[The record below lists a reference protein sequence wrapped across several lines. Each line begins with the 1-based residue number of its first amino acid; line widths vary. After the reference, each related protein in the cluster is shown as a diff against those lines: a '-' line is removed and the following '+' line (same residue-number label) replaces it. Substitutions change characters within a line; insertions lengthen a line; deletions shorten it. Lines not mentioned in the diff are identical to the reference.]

1 MRKEKALISAK
12 LRSKEEE
19 VETQLEKTYELRQ
32 ELRDAE
38 KLKRQQLETIMS
50 LETELDKE
58 RQLRKESQ
66 YSLQELEEK
75 MAVVEEQLDNY
86 QSINAMKENDK
97 FEQENSYAAQVAELK
112 YQLNEKLHS
121 LNEKQE
127 LIKELQHKLV
137 EADQR
142 MAEHE
147 KLMSLNQRQQENRTK
162 ELEAELDE
170 LKQMQPKWEK
180 QISEI
185 ISWVGSEKEAR
196 SYLQEIAINMT
207 KELENLKQQK
217 QFSQYSNVRYANN
230 DKYSTLLNKNLV
242 NDSLNKSQQES
253 NYSTITWQERRSARV
268 GKQELLTLQLEL
280 KNEIEDK
287 QRVQS
292 ELLRLQREMNSVM
305 SELNESKNELARLK
319 QQKQD
324 SQRSLNQFQLTTTLP
339 SQVQLRSNNLIG
351 GTQSNRQSL
360 NLNNGSSILYQA
372 QKDLQQK
379 INAIQLSPLPTT
391 DFSDMDLLSPASS
404 PTSDLYLSNQMNNKL
419 TSYTHLNKNGND
431 NNHSFIIRT
440 FVSPLKCFHCTSLM
454 VGLIRQG
461 LVCEVCGFA
470 SCHQCAMEKTNPI
483 PSCPYDDSR
492 QRPIGID
499 PIRGKGSAYEGNS
512 NVHSVHFFSS
522 F

>member
-1 MRKEKALISAK
+1 
-12 LRSKEEE
+12 
-19 VETQLEKTYELRQ
+19 
-32 ELRDAE
+32 
-38 KLKRQQLETIMS
+38 MS

-66 YSLQELEEK
+66 YEIKELEEK
-75 MAVVEEQLDNY
+75 MAVVEEQLINY

-112 YQLNEKLHS
+112 YQLNEKLHN

-127 LIKELQHKLV
+127 LIKELQHKLM

-142 MAEHE
+142 LVEQE
-147 KLMSLNQRQQENRTK
+147 KLMSLNQAQQESRTK
-162 ELEAELDE
+162 ELEVELEE

-217 QFSQYSNVRYANN
+217 QFNQYSNVRYANN
-230 DKYSTLLNKNLV
+230 DKYSTLM
-242 NDSLNKSQQES
+242 NKSTDAKNQQES
-253 NYSTITWQERRSARV
+253 NYSTITWQERRSAKV

-280 KNEIEDK
+280 KNELEDK
-287 QRVQS
+287 QRVQT
-292 ELLRLQREMNSVM
+292 ELQRLQREMNSVI

-324 SQRSLNQFQLTTTLP
+324 SQKSLNQFQLTTTLP
-339 SQVQLRSNNLIG
+339 SQVQLRSSNLIG
-351 GTQSNRQSL
+351 GTNSNRQSL

-379 INAIQLSPLPTT
+379 INAIQLSPMPTA

-404 PTSDLYLSNQMNNKL
+404 PTSDLYPSNQMNNKL
-419 TSYTHLNKNGND
+419 TSYAHLHKNGND
-431 NNHSFIIRT
+431 NNHSFITRT

-454 VGLIRQG
+454 IGLIRQG

-470 SCHQCAMEKTNPI
+470 SCHQCAMEKSNPI

-499 PIRGKGSAYEGNS
+499 PIRGKGSAYEGRSLFVNQ
-512 NVHSVHFFSS
+512 SVNQLLS
-522 F
+522 FA